1 MTEFT
6 IWCLFIGLGFN
17 ITGIQYQ
24 YFPPKKFRWW
34 GPGVRH
40 PAALRNMDTWTAANK
55 SVAIYV
61 FVTGSIFIAISF
73 LPEVIGWKNFF
84 TFKLVITL
92 MAFTSLILN
101 LLIYRHLN
109 NMFDKDGNRRR

>member
-1 MTEFT
+1 
-6 IWCLFIGLGFN
+6 
-17 ITGIQYQ
+17 
-24 YFPPKKFRWW
+24 
-34 GPGVRH
+34 
-40 PAALRNMDTWTAANK
+40 MDTWTAANK

-109 NMFDKDGNRRR
+109 NMFDKDGNRRK